1 MLQKKK
7 RVVTVIISSL
17 FFELLIA
24 LFAINNQVRATT
36 FESLPMACTPAE
48 TQDVILPPPP
58 AILISQYDPIIREIA
73 QREGMDWRLIS
84 AIAYAESR
92 FQSEV
97 RSHAGA
103 IGLMQV
109 MPRIARSQ
117 GYTVEQALNPQINVE
132 IAVNVIRKIESSLR
146 LKGVNEKE
154 RVKIILAGYNSGIGN
169 LLNSRKAAYAAG
181 VNYNSWEEL
190 KEFGRV
196 NNPETRGF
204 VDKVMQRWD
213 YYCTI
218 A

>member
-1 MLQKKK
+1 MLQRKK
-7 RVVTVIISSL
+7 RVVAVILSSL

-36 FESLPMACTPAE
+36 FESLSQIKPAPVA
-48 TQDVILPPPP
+48 DSVIQPP
-58 AILISQYDPIIREIA
+58 APEILISQYDPIIREIA
-73 QREGMDWRLIS
+73 QREGIDWRLIS

-109 MPRIARSQ
+109 MPRVARSQ
-117 GYTVEQALNPQINVE
+117 GYTVEQALNPQTNVE
-132 IAVNVIRKIESSLR
+132 IAINVIRAIEGSLR
-146 LKGVNEKE
+146 LNGVSEKE

-169 LLNSRKAAYAAG
+169 LLNSRRAAYDAG
-181 VNYNSWEEL
+181 VNHNSWEQL

-204 VDKVMQRWD
+204 VDKVISRWD